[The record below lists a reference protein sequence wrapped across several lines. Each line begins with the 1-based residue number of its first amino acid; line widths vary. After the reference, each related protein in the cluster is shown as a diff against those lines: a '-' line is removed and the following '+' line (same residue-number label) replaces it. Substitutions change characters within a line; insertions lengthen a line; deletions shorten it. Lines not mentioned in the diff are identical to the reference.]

1 VPRLRQFALARDG
14 VPRACSTSVP
24 HETLLR
30 TTSAAARVGAA
41 ASDSAGLDG
50 ASDAELGVPA
60 LVDPIVLGRTDTV
73 AVAVCDLLAYSHGV
87 EFVLSVRRRPG
98 ATDYWEAHEFM
109 IRRHRRRT
117 ESGEFD
123 PHVLRFG
130 VQFSDG
136 RKATNLGSPF
146 GGFAPRGRQTVRR
159 LAASWPD
166 GENKPTGLRLI
177 ERGRSG
183 SAGRYDQRYWLWPH
197 PPTGALAFV
206 CEWPSEQ
213 IEETRVEIDSAPI
226 LEAATRSVV
235 LWAEEPNAHTV
246 VRCACL
252 RVGDANPFEFLGR
265 PGLGLHAD
273 TCGVHAAAAKKMEA
287 IRRSRWSKG
296 CAS

>member
-1 VPRLRQFALARDG
+1 MAYREPARLVSRTKRFFEPPAPLPESEQQRPTQPDWMGRPMPNSGCPRWLIPSCSVAQTQSLSPSATCSHTHTALSSYCRCGGD
-14 VPRACSTSVP
+14 R
-24 HETLLR
+24 E
-30 TTSAAARVGAA
+30 
-41 ASDSAGLDG
+41 
-50 ASDAELGVPA
+50 
-60 LVDPIVLGRTDTV
+60 
-73 AVAVCDLLAYSHGV
+73 
-87 EFVLSVRRRPG
+87 RRI
-98 ATDYWEAHEFM
+98 YWEAHEFM

-177 ERGRSG
+177 EWGRSG